1 MSQVKVGYSTLS
13 MLNMPYFCYYD
24 TQLNHDMHIKKIR
37 LFHLDHFVHASFH
50 LCSSCNFYSCLINK
64 YVLIKQMKMQQTY
77 M

>member
-37 LFHLDHFVHASFH
+37 LFHLDHLYMHHFICVVHATF
-50 LCSSCNFYSCLINK
+50 IPA
-64 YVLIKQMKMQQTY
+64 
-77 M
+77 